1 MQSPRPVTRAALAIA
16 ALAGAALAAVPGRAA
31 AQMRHGGVPE
41 RVVGNERAGPYLVS
55 VWAKSDV
62 GMGMLY
68 IVYDA
73 PAGTAFVPPTA
84 VRVGVAPASGRLP
97 ETRYDAR
104 PEVVAHGARYVAH
117 VTFDR
122 DEAWRVRVLTEG
134 PAGGGEVRTEVRA
147 TAARISPFHLVL
159 YALPV
164 LLIIGLWVRTA
175 IARLRPPYPRPALAS
190 RGPVPITTS
199 SHGPQ

>member
-1 MQSPRPVTRAALAIA
+1 MTRAVLATV

-31 AQMRHGGVPE
+31 AQMRHGGVPG
-41 RVVGNERAGPYLVS
+41 RVVAAQRAGPYLVS
-55 VWAKSDV
+55 VWAKPDV

-73 PAGTAFVPPTA
+73 PAGAEFVPPSA

-97 ETRYDAR
+97 EARYDAQ
-104 PEVVAHGARYVAH
+104 PEAVEHGARYVAH

-122 DEAWRVRVLTEG
+122 DEAWHVRVLAEG
-134 PAGGGEVRTEVRA
+134 PAGRSELRTDVQA
-147 TAARISPFHLVL
+147 VAAPVGPVGLVL
-159 YALPV
+159 YALPI
-164 LLIIGLWVRTA
+164 LIIVGMWAYTA
-175 IARLRPPYPRPALAS
+175 VARRRPAHARPALAS
-190 RGPVPITTS
+190 SRTVPIISS